1 MERDGNG
8 WVECELGHRHWGLHG
23 AAGLL
28 LYSRDADARPV
39 VLLQH
44 RAAWTHNGD
53 TWGIPGGARDS
64 HETATQAALREA
76 VEEAAVDVS
85 RVEVVATTC
94 DDHGSWSYV
103 TVLATTPEPLE
114 TTPNEESVALVW
126 MPLDDVAALDLHP
139 GFERSWPTLHVH
151 LATWPEQEVD
161 GQVRLDSAIVE
172 VQELQDAGSDQA
184 APSDDQTSSP
194 AT

>member
-1 MERDGNG
+1 VERDGNG
-8 WVECELGHRHWGLHG
+8 WVECAQGHRHWGRYG

-28 LYSRDADARPV
+28 VYSHDDQRRPV

-64 HETATQAALREA
+64 HETATEAAVREA
-76 VEEAAVDVS
+76 VEEATLDPS
-85 RVEVVATTC
+85 LIEVVGTRR
-94 DDHGSWSYV
+94 DDHGTWSYV
-103 TVLATTPEPLE
+103 TVLAVTPRPLP
-114 TTPNEESVALVW
+114 TSPNEESLALVW
-126 MPLDDVAALDLHP
+126 MPLDEVAGLELHP
-139 GFERSWPTLHVH
+139 GFQRSWPTLHVH
-151 LATWPEQEVD
+151 LSGWGTPEVVA
-161 GQVRLDSAIVE
+161 GQVAVE
-172 VQELQDAGSDQA
+172 RAGGDQA